1 MKYCLFFSALV
12 LISCTGTLSDNQRKK
27 IKEEMT
33 NSEIKK
39 VTESEITE
47 AAFKYGRKLAS
58 IIEESDKALTNKPF
72 LDSLAIAYNVEI
84 VTLQSSSNENLRNV
98 EKLLLEAYQT
108 NAQSSDNIQK
118 MGNDT
123 IIYTKPLMREHP
135 DGSTEFL
142 KALGIRMLKKQIILS
157 SK

>member
-1 MKYCLFFSALV
+1 MKYCILFSALV
-12 LISCTGTLSDNQRKK
+12 WISCTGTLSDNQRKK

-47 AAFKYGRKLAS
+47 AAFKYGRQIAS
-58 IIEESDKALTNKPF
+58 IIEKSDKTITNKSL

-84 VTLQSSSNENLRNV
+84 LALQSSNESLRNV

-108 NAQSSDNIQK
+108 NTQSSDNIQK

-123 IIYTKPLMREHP
+123 LIYTKPLMREHP

-142 KALGIRMLKKQIILS
+142 KALGIRMLKKQLILTI
-157 SK
+157 K